1 MKFLALIP
9 LLLISSITFSQSIT
23 DLRDGNEYQYVQLG
37 ELYWLSSNLRYQ
49 TASTMA
55 VPDSFPT
62 LAVECGAFYL
72 AEDIAEACPDD
83 WRLPTEQELKTVIK
97 ANKRKRIDLNDTL
110 NIVLC
115 GRIDYEIYARPGEQS
130 TFWIDSPLE
139 NGDIIHWHVF
149 GKKHELH
156 SHNVV
161 VSKRQFPIRCVKEV
175 E

>member
-1 MKFLALIP
+1 M
-9 LLLISSITFSQSIT
+9 LISSMVFPQSIT
-23 DLRDGNEYQYVQLG
+23 DLRDGNEYEYVQLG
-37 ELYWLSSNLRYQ
+37 ELYWLTSNLRYE

-62 LAVECGAFYL
+62 LVGECGAFYL
-72 AEDIAEACPDD
+72 VDDIAEACPDS
-83 WRLPTEQELKTVIK
+83 WRLPTEKELKTVIK
-97 ANKRKRIDLNDTL
+97 ANKRKRINLSDTL

-130 TFWIDSPLE
+130 TFWIDAPLE

-149 GKKHELH
+149 GKVHELH
-156 SHNVV
+156 NHNVV
-161 VSKRQFPIRCVKEV
+161 VSRRQFPIRCVKEV

>member
-9 LLLISSITFSQSIT
+9 LFLFSSFVFPQSIT
-23 DLRDGNEYQYVQLG
+23 DLRDGNEYEYVQLG
-37 ELYWLSSNLRYQ
+37 ELYWLTSNLRYE

-55 VPDSFPT
+55 VPDSFQT
-62 LAVECGAFYL
+62 LAAECGAFYL
-72 AEDIAEACPDD
+72 VEDIAEACPDG
-83 WRLPTEQELKTVIK
+83 WRLPTQQELKTVIK
-97 ANKRKRIDLNDTL
+97 ANKRKRINLSDTL

-149 GKKHELH
+149 GKEHELH

-161 VSKRQFPIRCVKEV
+161 VSKRQFPIRCVNEV